1 MSLAL
6 SGDIQVSCSSLSY
19 QISRWARVVLCPT
32 PCKQDCTGQAPWLPR
47 AHPSQA
53 HSVPAR
59 SGPRVFQ
66 KLCPWFCS
74 SHISGACE
82 GLAFVK
88 TQAPVHRSE
97 ALSHLAVGLV
107 SLAYGCLL
115 LLAIWFFSSDSLFP
129 GSQTKDSIDPH
140 PLLP

>member
-1 MSLAL
+1 MTSRSPAL
-6 SGDIQVSCSSLSY
+6 VFSY
-19 QISRWARVVLCPT
+19 QISRWACVVLCPT
-32 PCKQDCTGQAPWLPR
+32 PCKQDCTGQGLPGYPGQT
-47 AHPSQA
+47 HCKL
-53 HSVPAR
+53 HCVLAR

-66 KLCPWFCS
+66 RLCPWFCS

-107 SLAYGCLL
+107 SLTYGCLL
-115 LLAIWFFSSDSLFP
+115 LLVIWFSSSGSLFP
-129 GSQTKDSIDPH
+129 GSQTKDTIDPH
-140 PLLP
+140 PFLP